1 MKFSTWKIIDVFFLA
16 NSNIIW
22 YLQSTLPVL
31 LVCHFWVHIFIH
43 GTKLNH
49 AAFGHGLCLTKLGWI
64 AAFFSAKFANLGP
77 ESKGN
82 PFLKRW
88 NIEHQYLYT
97 SLDIIFGKC
106 KVLKV
111 LKHQKTRLV
120 SLPRKATKWTE
131 YVPSLLE
138 KEGTMTDERKGN
150 LDRFEHSLPFVFVW
164 HLPLTNPLLICW
176 LKQYD
181 YWFPISSSNPPWIM
195 NLHNPELLVY

>member
-1 MKFSTWKIIDVFFLA
+1 MALNWITPPLGMVLASPNLDELLRFSVPSLP
-16 NSNIIW
+16 IW
-22 YLQSTLPVL
+22 ALNQRATP
-31 LVCHFWVHIFIH
+31 FKTMEH
-43 GTKLNH
+43 GTPI
-49 AAFGHGLCLTKLGWI
+49 F
-64 AAFFSAKFANLGP
+64 
-77 ESKGN
+77 
-82 PFLKRW
+82 
-88 NIEHQYLYT
+88 T
-97 SLDIIFGKC
+97 SLDIIFGEFSRFSRCWNIKN
-106 KVLKV
+106 
-111 LKHQKTRLV
+111 TRLV